1 MYPNTRGLPTIGI
14 RPRILDTKV
23 KSMMRSSR
31 ARALTSQ
38 AIGLVDLPTVVEE
51 DALETDG
58 GG

>member
-1 MYPNTRGLPTIGI
+1 MYPNPRGLPTIGI

-38 AIGLVDLPTVVEE
+38 AIGLVDLPAIVEE
-51 DALETDG
+51 DAWGAEG
-58 GG
+58 EG